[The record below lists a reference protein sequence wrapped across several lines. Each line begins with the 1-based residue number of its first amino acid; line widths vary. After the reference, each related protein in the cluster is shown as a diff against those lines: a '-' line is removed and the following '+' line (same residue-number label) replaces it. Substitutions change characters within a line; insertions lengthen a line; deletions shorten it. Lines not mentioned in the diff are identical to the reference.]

1 MSDAAMNSASN
12 PSAGGKR
19 NTYRRVAKLVFLI
32 LIVYFVAAYL
42 MTPFAWKT
50 YERHHPA
57 IDDAPRITH
66 TGSGIPGDPLNVGV
80 VATEAQ
86 LKAVMIQ
93 AGWGPADA
101 LSFKSCI
108 EIADATVLRRPYADA
123 PVSNLYL
130 WGRKQDLAFEKPI
143 GHDPRKRN
151 HVRFWRSEKLDEDGR
166 PLWIGSA
173 TLDVRVGFSHTTGQI
188 THHISPDVDA
198 ERDLLLKD
206 IQGTGDIA
214 NVYWID
220 DFQTVRKGHNGG
232 GDPYYTDGRLGIAV
246 VRILFV
252 PTSPKN

>member
-1 MSDAAMNSASN
+1 MSEGTQKPGEEASDRRR
-12 PSAGGKR
+12 PPWA
-19 NTYRRVAKLVFLI
+19 RRVGKLTFAI
-32 LIVYFVAAYL
+32 LAIYLVTAYL
-42 MTPFAWKT
+42 LTPYAWHA
-50 YERHHPA
+50 YERRHPA
-57 IDDAPRITH
+57 VTDAPRITH
-66 TGSGIPGDPLNVGV
+66 TVSGIPGDPLNVGV
-80 VATEAQ
+80 VANEAQ

-101 LSFKSCI
+101 LTFKSCI

-151 HVRFWRSEKLDEDGR
+151 HVRFWRSEKLDPDGR

-173 TLDVRVGFSHTTGQI
+173 TLDQRVGFSHTTGQI
-188 THHISPDVDA
+188 THHISPDVDG

-206 IQGTGDIA
+206 LQATGEIA
-214 NVYWID
+214 DVYWVD

-232 GDPYYTDGRLGIAV
+232 GDPYYTDGRLGVAV
-246 VRILFV
+246 VRLVFL
-252 PTSPKN
+252 PSSPSP